1 MHLTRPEILYSGI
14 YVMPEQSFP
23 YAFNYITILPTVAPT
38 DSGFVQSVSIPN
50 DLDPASHQG
59 SQQGSTCI

>member
-1 MHLTRPEILYSGI
+1 
-14 YVMPEQSFP
+14 MPEQSFP